1 MTLAAE
7 RETRHLSSTRM
18 ALSQLGHSTSALWR
32 TQVVLI
38 FTFAMPLVWLILIG
52 LLAGNDEI
60 DDTGLRVM
68 QFAAPT
74 AIAMGTFFASMPPV
88 AISVAETRESGV
100 LKRLRGTPLPAAAYL
115 FGQIGAAA
123 LFALGSLALTLLVSV
138 FFYGVQIRPET
149 ILATIVTI
157 LLGIL
162 AFTLAGLAIGSL
174 AKSAAIAEA
183 LSIGSAVG
191 LSFISGLFIV
201 GAGLPAWLDSIAS
214 IFPLKPYVTLLQ
226 DQFNPFLPGSG
237 WDAGPLALIA
247 IWGIVAA
254 IISLWAFRWEKPALH
269 SSGRAQ
275 HTSTQA
281 RRASTWSVV
290 DLAPASESIA
300 PTSAGRVWRQ
310 ATAAIRVGL
319 RRPGELFFTVAMPV
333 GLFLLLVTIQSS
345 RVPTDNVIGAT
356 AASMIAWGA
365 GVAAFMNLGE
375 AVSRAEATGVLRRL
389 RGTPVSTVEYL
400 GGRIVAAVV
409 QAIIIYAIV
418 LSVAA
423 VAYRLPI
430 LTWGA
435 LVGAGVI
442 GLGAVSL
449 AACGLFLAAILP
461 SARAVGAVGL
471 LLLFV
476 LAFFSD
482 VFVVGEP
489 DWMGRIGAAF
499 PLKHLQNGLASALD
513 TTAAEIPWL
522 NLGVL
527 AVWAIGTGAL
537 AIWRM
542 GRSHDR

>member
-1 MTLAAE
+1 MTLAVE

-88 AISVAETRESGV
+88 AISVAESRESGV

-138 FFYGVQIRPET
+138 FFYGVRIRPDT
-149 ILATIVTI
+149 ILATIITI
-157 LLGIL
+157 VLGIL
-162 AFTLAGLAIGSL
+162 VFTLAGLAIGSL
-174 AKSAAIAEA
+174 ARSAAMAEA

-214 IFPLKPYVTLLQ
+214 VFPLKPYVALLQ

-254 IISLWAFRWEKPALH
+254 IISLWAFRWDKPALH
-269 SSGRAQ
+269 SSGRAKY
-275 HTSTQA
+275 TSSRT
-281 RRASTWSVV
+281 RRVSTWSVV

-300 PTSAGRVWRQ
+300 PTSVGRVWHQ

-319 RRPGELFFTVAMPV
+319 RRPGELFFTIAMPV

-345 RVPTDNVIGAT
+345 RAPTDNVISAT

-389 RGTPVSTVEYL
+389 RGTPVSTLEYL

-430 LTWGA
+430 LTWGT
-435 LVGAGVI
+435 LVGAGVVA
-442 GLGAVSL
+442 LGAVSL
-449 AACGLFLAAILP
+449 AACGLLLAATLP

-499 PLKHLQNGLASALD
+499 PLMHLQNGLASALD
-513 TTAAEIPWL
+513 PTAAEIPWL

-527 AVWAIGTGAL
+527 AVWAIGTGGL